1 MRTGE
6 RRSSASPE
14 RDKRL
19 YRSTGIVRVYRATF
33 EASVSAARRGEA
45 FDIYEAE
52 FAATHALVWLS
63 AVIFV
68 HRMRGLARCIE
79 PPRKD

>member
-1 MRTGE
+1 MPVGS

-19 YRSTGIVRVYRATF
+19 YRSGGIVRVYRATF
-33 EASVSAARRGEA
+33 DASVAAARRGET
-45 FDIYEAE
+45 FDIYESD

-63 AVIFV
+63 GVVFV
-68 HRMRGLARCIE
+68 NRIRGIARCIN
-79 PPRKD
+79 PPEKD